1 MLLATWAFIGMVA
14 IAATGV
20 ALYTSDNAMAI
31 ITGLLGMFGW
41 GMWSFGA
48 LNLQVV
54 RDATVYQF
62 GEPMLTIFG
71 VALALV
77 PGFIAINGPI
87 EMVQR
92 YRDPRPEEI

>member
-1 MLLATWAFIGMVA
+1 MLLATWLFIGVVA
-14 IAATGV
+14 LLATGV
-20 ALYTSDNAMAI
+20 ALATTDNAVAI
-31 ITGLLGMFGW
+31 ISGLLGMFGW

-54 RDATVYQF
+54 RDSTTYQF

-77 PGFIAINGPI
+77 PGFIALNGPI
-87 EMVQR
+87 EIIER
-92 YRDPRPEEI
+92 YRDPRAEDI